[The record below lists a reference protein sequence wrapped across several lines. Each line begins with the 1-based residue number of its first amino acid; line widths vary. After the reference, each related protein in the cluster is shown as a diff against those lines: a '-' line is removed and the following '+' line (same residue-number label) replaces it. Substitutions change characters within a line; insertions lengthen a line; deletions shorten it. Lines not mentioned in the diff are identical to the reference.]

1 MRTKVGTER
10 RGSAVMLRPDDSD
23 HDNSAEW
30 AEIQAAMVIDC
41 SPETVFSFACDPF
54 NDGRWLTDVGN
65 TQQLTPGPV
74 GLRSRYRQFPFFLG
88 VRVEVE
94 WEVIEFTPNWHIK
107 GRSVAGAFQ
116 FVRGYDCEPVGSATR
131 ITKIGKL
138 HLPPV
143 SAFVTKGA
151 ADVLL
156 SKSAERA
163 LKRLKI
169 LLERGG

>member
-1 MRTKVGTER
+1 M
-10 RGSAVMLRPDDSD
+10 MIRPDDAD

-30 AEIQAAMVIDC
+30 AEIQAAVLIDC
-41 SPETVFSFACDPF
+41 SPETVFSFACDPL
-54 NDGRWLTDVGN
+54 NDGRWLTNVGN
-65 TQQLTPGPV
+65 TQQLTPGPI
-74 GLRSRYRQFPFFLG
+74 GLKSRYRQFPVFLG

-94 WEVIEFTPNWHIK
+94 WEVIEFISNCHIK
-107 GRSVAGAFQ
+107 GRSIAGAFQ
-116 FVRGYDCEPVGSATR
+116 FLRGYDCEPVGSATR
-131 ITKIGKL
+131 ITKIVKL

-143 SAFVTKGA
+143 SAFVTKAA

-169 LLERGG
+169 LLESSAPQRTT